1 MRKSM
6 ILWCAACLMTA
17 CGGEKTE
24 LPLHSVMTVKP
35 QGAEGQSE
43 RSFAGVVKENAETS
57 LGFRTGGTIEQILV
71 KEGDR
76 VRRGQLLA
84 RLDAKDYQLQVN
96 AVQIQYDQMRA
107 EVERL
112 RLLFEGNSLSANDYE
127 KATSGLEQIGVQ
139 LQQAKNHFS
148 YPSLYAP
155 CDGFVRS
162 VDHERAE
169 MVGGGTAVITLLDVK
184 RMEVEVSIPQSVY
197 LQQSQFG
204 SIHCTANGRQYPL
217 HLINIVPKADN
228 SQLYTARLS
237 LTPRSAEGRSQ
248 GENPSPIGEGSGHQ
262 QLSAGQSVDVYISI
276 LSTPLSNRRGVG
288 GEAFSLPLSTIFEH
302 EGQSCVWVVG
312 TDSTVSRKVVTVGG
326 TDADGQAVITSGLQG
341 DETIVRS
348 GVNALYDQERVRII
362 EKPSAT
368 NIGGII

>member
-1 MRKSM
+1 M
-6 ILWCAACLMTA
+6 ILWCAVCLMTA
-17 CGGEKTE
+17 CGGEKAE
-24 LPLHSVMTVKP
+24 QPLHSVMTVKP

-76 VRRGQLLA
+76 VRQGQLLA

-96 AVQIQYDQMRA
+96 AVQIQYDQMKA

-127 KATSGLEQIGVQ
+127 KATSGLEQLGVQ
-139 LQQAKNHFS
+139 LQQAKNQLS
-148 YPSLYAP
+148 YTRLYAP

-162 VDHERAE
+162 VEHERAE

-184 RMEVEVSIPQSVY
+184 RMEVEVSIPQTVY

-228 SQLYTARLS
+228 SQLYTARLAVPFS
-237 LTPRSAEGRSQ
+237 SSK
-248 GENPSPIGEGSGHQ
+248 GETTDKR
-262 QLSAGQSVDVYISI
+262 LSAGQSVDVYITIVSP
-276 LSTPLSNRRGVG
+276 TGEERG
-288 GEAFSLPLSTIFEH
+288 ASLCTLPLSTIFEH

-312 TDSTVSRKVVTVGG
+312 TDSTISRKAVTVGG
-326 TDADGQAVITSGLQG
+326 TDADGRAVITSGLQG

-348 GVNALYDQERVRII
+348 GVHALYDQERVRII